1 MASASAPAS
10 ELAVQLP
17 APASSIAEAPPP
29 ASTAEEAVDPSA
41 GAVILEDPGPALL
54 VLLVLVRRVQASFL
68 TVVVLLIFIYRRL
81 CSGFNTHTRMLEV
94 VALHLVSFSSCV
106 CHMHRFFIFSS
117 LPSDYWS
124 SDLHAFLLFGHISQV
139 FRVYVLVG
147 TWVQILPCIH
157 EAMFLLYHSLHMS
170 VWSLW
175 FCETGG
181 M

>member
-81 CSGFNTHTRMLEV
+81 CSGFSINTSIFEV
-94 VALHLVSFSSCV
+94 VALRLVSFSPCLLCLSHASIFHFLISACCTLLSPFCFLVIFRRYFV
-106 CHMHRFFIFSS
+106 CTYSYMG
-117 LPSDYWS
+117 SDTTMYE
-124 SDLHAFLLFGHISQV
+124 V
-139 FRVYVLVG
+139 
-147 TWVQILPCIH
+147 
-157 EAMFLLYHSLHMS
+157 LLYLLYPAYEC
-170 VWSLW
+170 VACLVLW
-175 FCETGG
+175 N
-181 M
+181 